1 MIVDDVNWVRLGKRI
16 FLWHYHW
23 HRVGILY
30 LNLETYRTIYD
41 AAISY
46 EAKVDSVLK
55 IELWFGSLLDLKIC
69 S

>member
-1 MIVDDVNWVRLGKRI
+1 MGKESS
-16 FLWHYHW
+16 Y
-23 HRVGILY
+23 GIITGTQLEYFY

-41 AAISY
+41 VAISY

-55 IELWFGSLLDLKIC
+55 IELSFGSLLDLRIC